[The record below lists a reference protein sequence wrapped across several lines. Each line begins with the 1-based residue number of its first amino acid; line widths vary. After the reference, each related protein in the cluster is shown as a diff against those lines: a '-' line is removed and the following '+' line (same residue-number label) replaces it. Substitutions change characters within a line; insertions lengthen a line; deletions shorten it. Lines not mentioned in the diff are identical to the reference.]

1 MKKIFCFV
9 LMMILAIGLVGCGA
23 PAESN
28 PELYFD
34 ATAKDFQARCEEIL
48 AAAQCVDVEVTN
60 PKSGNYNGTLM
71 SFAEPFSADTLK
83 ASVLLESN
91 TETDKIYRI
100 VIEVKLSGAG
110 DAAAAMPVGYAVIVG
125 KIVNE
130 FSEIENYT
138 EFSTTYQ
145 LNSMS
150 GREEIKGE
158 KDGYT
163 MVSTADGKTSRFEIF
178 KTLPEQQQ

>member
-1 MKKIFCFV
+1 MKKIFCFA

-34 ATAKDFQARCEEIL
+34 VAAKDFQTRCEEIL
-48 AAAQCVDVEVTN
+48 AAAQCTDVETTN
-60 PKSGNYNGTLM
+60 PKSGSYNGTLL
-71 SFAEPFSADTLK
+71 SFTEPFSAETLK

-91 TETDKIYRI
+91 IETDKIHRI
-100 VIEVKLSGAG
+100 VIEVKPLSAG
-110 DAAAAMPVGYAVIVG
+110 EAPAMPVGYAVIVG

-130 FSEIENYT
+130 FSEITNYT

-145 LNSMS
+145 LNSMAE
-150 GREEIKGE
+150 REEIKGE

-163 MVSTADGKTSRFEIF
+163 LISTADGETSRFELF
-178 KTLPEQQQ
+178 KTVPEQQQ